1 MQFKIS
7 LPPRLCKPNGPQ
19 GNWHA
24 RARAKAEYKEES
36 GWLAVAA
43 RGPMNFRDPPFF
55 SRAAVTFTVIRKR
68 QEGRYLP
75 RDADNALAS
84 LKAAIDGFKDAALF
98 KDDSPQY
105 VEIMPIQFR
114 KPLKGE
120 AGGIEVQI
128 EEMNA

>member
-1 MQFKIS
+1 
-7 LPPRLCKPNGPQ
+7 
-19 GNWHA
+19 
-24 RARAKAEYKEES
+24 
-36 GWLAVAA
+36 
-43 RGPMNFRDPPFF
+43 MNFRDPPFF
-55 SRAAVTFTVIRKR
+55 SRAVVTFTVIRKR

-128 EEMNA
+128 EEKTDA